1 MLRISPCLPS
11 PAEGPPSGDGWL
23 HEIKHDGM
31 REIVALPGDHTPALS
46 RRAGCDGEAIV
57 TNDDGLAVF
66 DLIPVTFTRRRVRI
80 SACLCARLRGHC
92 VKTAW
97 LDLSL
102 LGPVTALDK
111 GQKSECASGHAR
123 GRRRSGAL
131 IIKHAAIGMLL
142 RPPIVEVTVS

>member
-102 LGPVTALDK
+102 LGAGHRERSKLSSML
-111 GQKSECASGHAR
+111 QSECYFAR
-123 GRRRSGAL
+123 Q
-131 IIKHAAIGMLL
+131 
-142 RPPIVEVTVS
+142 